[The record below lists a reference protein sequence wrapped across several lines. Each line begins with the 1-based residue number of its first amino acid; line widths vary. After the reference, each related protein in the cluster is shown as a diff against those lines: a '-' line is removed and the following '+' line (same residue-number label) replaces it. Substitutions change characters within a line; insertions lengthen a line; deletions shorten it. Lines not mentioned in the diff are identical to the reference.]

1 MSPIRRFVC
10 FISATVLL
18 YGCDALEYEDVSTT
32 KEYNYLV
39 GKQYQSEEDL
49 LAQVVANENSH
60 AQSPDENNGK
70 FPNYAVLTRP
80 PGISQLDTLFYE
92 AVPSGS
98 NIKILRVERSEP
110 TFLGQYVKYVVTP
123 LDFQITGNPL
133 LRVHQEELNNSFTII
148 ED

>member
-1 MSPIRRFVC
+1 MHRFLF
-10 FISATVLL
+10 FIPAIILL

-49 LAQVVANENSH
+49 LAQVVAIENNH
-60 AQSPDENNGK
+60 EQSPDRNNGK
-70 FPNYAVLTRP
+70 VPDYAVLTRP

-98 NIKILRVERSEP
+98 KIEILRVERSEP
-110 TFLGQYVKYVVTP
+110 TFLGQYVKYVVAP
-123 LDFQITGNPL
+123 INFQITGNPM
-133 LRVHQEELNNSFTII
+133 LRVHQEELNNSFEII
-148 ED
+148 EN

>member
-1 MSPIRRFVC
+1 MSSMRRVVY
-10 FISATVLL
+10 FILATVLL

-39 GKQYQSEEDL
+39 GKQFQSEEDL
-49 LAQVVANENSH
+49 LAQVVAVENSH
-60 AQSPDENNGK
+60 EQNNGEV
-70 FPNYAVLTRP
+70 PGYAVLARP
-80 PGISQLDTLFYE
+80 PGIPELDTLFYE

-98 NIKILRVERSEP
+98 KIEILRVERSEP

-123 LDFQITGNPL
+123 LDFQITGNPI
-133 LRVHQEELNNSFTII
+133 LRVHQEELNNSFEVI

>member
-1 MSPIRRFVC
+1 MSPIQRVVC
-10 FISATVLL
+10 FILATVLL

-49 LAQVVANENSH
+49 LAQVVTIENDLE
-60 AQSPDENNGK
+60 QSPDKNNGK
-70 FPNYAVLTRP
+70 VPDYAVLARP
-80 PGISQLDTLFYE
+80 PGIPELNTLFTE

-98 NIKILRVERSEP
+98 KIEILRVERSEP
-110 TFLGQYVKYVVTP
+110 TFFGQYVKYVVAP
-123 LDFQITGNPL
+123 LDFQITGNPV
-133 LRVHQEELNNSFTII
+133 LRVHQEELNNSFELI